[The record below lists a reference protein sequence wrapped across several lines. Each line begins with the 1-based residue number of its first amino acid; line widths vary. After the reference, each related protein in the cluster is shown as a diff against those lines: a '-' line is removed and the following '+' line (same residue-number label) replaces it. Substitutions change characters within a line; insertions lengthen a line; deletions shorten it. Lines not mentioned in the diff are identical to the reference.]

1 MPDPRAATAP
11 ESTTPWYR
19 EITAPCWRALTFAGL
34 GWMFDVYDTFVLSL
48 TIPALVAAFALTN
61 AQAGS
66 IGSILAGGLIVG
78 GILMGGVADRI
89 GRVKALYVS
98 ILVYSIFTAATAF
111 APSAAW
117 VGVLRFLGGLGMGGT
132 WTSGAALVAETWDA
146 KHRGKGGALMQM
158 GLPFGSILAIGVTA
172 LITNL
177 MGGLND
183 GGWRVVYGLGCLP
196 ALILLPVALKTPE
209 SPVWLARAQAGDKGA
224 PLTELLRPEV
234 LRGIAMAF
242 VFIFFVQY
250 VYWGVLTWTPAYL
263 VNVKHLAFIRGLGF
277 VMTQQAGSLCG
288 FLTFAALADRIGR
301 KPTFVLYLVT
311 GALAVGSLVTWSA
324 EPILLVTM
332 FATGFGIAGIFAGM
346 GPFTAEMVANTS
358 ARGLAMGIAYNGGRL
373 GGLIAPV
380 LIGSLA
386 TTESGFTVGMATT
399 IVAFLL
405 AIVVILLCPET
416 KGRSIR

>member
-78 GILMGGVADRI
+78 GI
-89 GRVKALYVS
+89 
-98 ILVYSIFTAATAF
+98 
-111 APSAAW
+111 
-117 VGVLRFLGGLGMGGT
+117 
-132 WTSGAALVAETWDA
+132 
-146 KHRGKGGALMQM
+146 
-158 GLPFGSILAIGVTA
+158 
-172 LITNL
+172 L